1 MAQTPEENGPRYA
14 IYFIPPPSSQLY
26 RYGSS
31 ILGYDCY
38 TGSDVA
44 FPDSFGGSA
53 VNWNE
58 LTATPRCYGFHATL
72 KAPFF
77 LAPSCSEQQLV
88 NALQNFAGLGHALH
102 SFVPALRELEDF
114 IAVAPQQPEASL
126 NALAAS
132 CTTLFDA
139 YRAPMSP
146 QERAR
151 RLASGLSQSQIQNLD
166 RWGYPFVLSDFRF
179 HMTLTGAVP
188 QRRRKAVLE
197 VLRDGLNHMKVES
210 SIALDRLTLMKQET
224 AQAPFRVLDQPV
236 LKIGDGAPN

>member
-14 IYFIPPPSSQLY
+14 IYFIPPPSSRLY

-38 TGSDVA
+38 AGENVA
-44 FPDSFGGSA
+44 FPDSFGGNA

-58 LTATPRCYGFHATL
+58 LSATPRRYGFHATL

-77 LAPSCSEQQLV
+77 LAPSCTEQQLV

-114 IAVAPQQPEASL
+114 IAVVPQQPEASL

-132 CTTLFDA
+132 CTTMFDA

-151 RLASGLSQSQIQNLD
+151 RLASDLSQSQIQNLD

-188 QRRRKAVLE
+188 QRRRKVVLE
-197 VLRDGLNHMKVES
+197 VLRDGLDQMKVES

-224 AQAPFRVLDQPV
+224 AQAPFRVLDQPA
-236 LKIGDGAPN
+236 LKIGASTSI